1 MVSDSVSATMDAVRG
16 DSMSRKEMDEKIES
30 KLKRGLKPNGESSQV
45 ERSWKHKKGAS
56 LDLNVYPGRE
66 HEK

>member
-1 MVSDSVSATMDAVRG
+1 
-16 DSMSRKEMDEKIES
+16 MSRKEMDEKIES

-66 HEK
+66 NEKQRRKQKMVAWNYDFY